1 LLSAYLTML
10 ETDADRELFGAIYRT
25 YYNKMMRV
33 ALQLLSSAPRAEDAV
48 HDAFLKIIAH
58 FDDLK
63 AIPEERRWYWI
74 VVVTKN
80 AALDLLRKES
90 REMPLDDEREQVCQV
105 PADEGGFRSLVECIR
120 AMPEGYRRVLELRF
134 VTEWSYAEIARE
146 LHISEGAVK
155 TRISRGRQMLIGRL
169 EKEGYACE

>member
-1 LLSAYLTML
+1 
-10 ETDADRELFGAIYRT
+10 
-25 YYNKMMRV
+25 
-33 ALQLLSSAPRAEDAV
+33 
-48 HDAFLKIIAH
+48 
-58 FDDLK
+58 
-63 AIPEERRWYWI
+63 
-74 VVVTKN
+74 
-80 AALDLLRKES
+80 
-90 REMPLDDEREQVCQV
+90 MPLDDEREQVCQV

>member
-10 ETDADRELFGAIYRT
+10 ETDADRELFGVIYQT
-25 YYNKMMRV
+25 YYNKMMKV

-63 AIPEERRWYWI
+63 GIPEERRWYWI

-80 AALDLLRKES
+80 AALDILRKEH
-90 REMPLDDEREQVCQV
+90 REMPLDDRNEQPV
-105 PADEGGFRSLVECIR
+105 PADEGNFHTLVECIR
-120 AMPEGYRRVLELRF
+120 AMPESYRRVLELRF

-169 EKEGYACE
+169 VMEGYAYE